1 MKTKV
6 LLLCAHSGR
15 LVADL
20 FSAMQPGVLLMTDA
34 LILQI
39 LLILSVG
46 WLLGYVFSRFGLP
59 GMLGQLVAGVL
70 LGPPVLGL
78 IQPSEPINF
87 IADLG
92 IFFVMFHSGMEM
104 DPRELFEHLGPSLAV
119 AFGGFFLPFG
129 LGFMASM
136 LFDGTVNQS
145 LFMGLGVSI
154 TAIAVQMVILHS
166 MRINQTRLGHII
178 IGAAIADDILA
189 LVVLSVLCGIA
200 KTGRFEVVSTGF
212 ILVKVFLFFLLTFIA
227 GYFILPRLT
236 RKLHD
241 REGRAFTFAMIL
253 ALVLAYL
260 AEEAGLHL
268 IIGAF
273 LAGQFLRRG
282 IRDEKLFLSMLD
294 RFFGLSYGF
303 LIPVFLASLSF
314 HLVFSWDM
322 TFIGFALLIFLV
334 AVVGKVVGSGLGL
347 AVCGFSFWEST
358 IVGFGMNGR
367 GAVELVVATV
377 VTTLSK
383 QLMASGVIVSPLL
396 TEAQFSALVLMGFVT
411 TLITPMTLKWSVM
424 RACRSDEKAPFCQ
437 LWEESHHPAETWPVH
452 K

>member
-1 MKTKV
+1 
-6 LLLCAHSGR
+6 
-15 LVADL
+15 
-20 FSAMQPGVLLMTDA
+20 MTDA

-39 LLILSVG
+39 LLILSGG
-46 WLLGYVFSRFGLP
+46 WMLGYVFSRFGLP
-59 GMLGQLVAGVL
+59 GMLGQLVAGVI

-78 IQPSEPINF
+78 IHPSEPLNF

-104 DPRELFEHLGPSLAV
+104 DPKELFEHFVPSLAV
-119 AFGGFFLPFG
+119 ACGGFILPFG
-129 LGFMASM
+129 LGYLSCTAFG
-136 LFDGTVNQS
+136 GTVHQG

-166 MRINQTRLGHII
+166 MRINQTQLGHII

-189 LVVLSVLCGIA
+189 LVALSVLCGIA
-200 KTGRFEVVSTGF
+200 KTGRFDTLSVVI
-212 ILVKVFLFFLLTFIA
+212 ILTKVFVFFVLTFIV
-227 GYFILPRLT
+227 GYFIMPRFT

-260 AEEAGLHL
+260 AEHAGLHL

-282 IRDEKLFLSMLD
+282 IRDDHLFLSMLD

-314 HLVFSWDM
+314 HLVLSRDM
-322 TFIGFALLIFLV
+322 SFILFALVICVV
-334 AVVGKVVGSGLGL
+334 AVFGKVVGCGVGLK
-347 AVCGFSFWEST
+347 VCGFSFWEST
-358 IVGFGMNGR
+358 IVGCGMNGR

-377 VTTLSK
+377 VMTLSNE
-383 QLMASGVIVSPLL
+383 LMGTGVITTPLL
-396 TEAQFSALVLMGFVT
+396 TEIQFSALVLMGFLT
-411 TLITPMTLKWSVM
+411 TLVTPMTLKWSVM
-424 RACRSDEKAPFCQ
+424 RACRADEKATFCQ
-437 LWEESHHPAETWPVH
+437 LWKESHVPTETWPVPTSNNPADG
-452 K
+452 KPKQR

>member
-1 MKTKV
+1 
-6 LLLCAHSGR
+6 
-15 LVADL
+15 
-20 FSAMQPGVLLMTDA
+20 MTNV

-46 WLLGYVFSRFGLP
+46 WMLGYVFSRFGLP
-59 GMLGQLVAGVL
+59 GMLGQLVAGVI

-78 IQPSEPINF
+78 IHASQPIEF

-104 DPRELFEHLGPSLAV
+104 DPKELFEHLGPSLAV
-119 AFGGFFLPFG
+119 ACGGFFLPFG
-129 LGFMASM
+129 LGF
-136 LFDGTVNQS
+136 GTCLIFGGTIHQS
-145 LFMGLGVSI
+145 LFTGLGVSI
-154 TAIAVQMVILHS
+154 TAIAVQMVILHA

-189 LVVLSVLCGIA
+189 LIVLSVLCGIA
-200 KTGRFEVVSTGF
+200 KSGSFALVSVLV
-212 ILVKVFLFFLLTFIA
+212 IVVKVVVFFVLTFIV
-227 GYFILPRLT
+227 GYFIMPRFT
-236 RKLHD
+236 HRLHD
-241 REGRAFTFAMIL
+241 REGRAFTFSMIL
-253 ALVLAYL
+253 ALILAYL
-260 AEEAGLHL
+260 AELAGLHL

-282 IRDEKLFLSMLD
+282 IRDDHLFFSMLD

-314 HLVFSWDM
+314 HLVLSWDPM
-322 TFIGFALLIFLV
+322 FVLFALVICIV
-334 AVVGKVVGSGLGL
+334 AVIGKVVGCGLGL
-347 AVCGFSFWEST
+347 ASCGFSLWESA

-383 QLMASGVIVSPLL
+383 QLLSTGVITTPLL
-396 TEAQFSALVLMGFVT
+396 TEQQFSALVLMGFVT

-424 RACRSDEKAPFCQ
+424 KACQADEKAEFCT
-437 LWEESHHPAETWPVH
+437 LWRSSHAPTQSWPPRT
-452 K
+452 

>member
-1 MKTKV
+1 
-6 LLLCAHSGR
+6 
-15 LVADL
+15 
-20 FSAMQPGVLLMTDA
+20 MTDA

-46 WLLGYVFSRFGLP
+46 WMLGYIFSRFGLP
-59 GMLGQLVAGVL
+59 GMLGQLVAGVI
-70 LGPPVLGL
+70 LGPPVLGY
-78 IQPSEPINF
+78 IQPSEPLNF

-104 DPRELFEHLGPSLAV
+104 DPRELFEHLVPSLAV

-129 LGFMASM
+129 LGFMACM
-136 LFDGTVNQS
+136 IFDGTVHQS

-154 TAIAVQMVILHS
+154 TAIAVQMVILHA
-166 MRINQTRLGHII
+166 MRINQTRLGHIV

-200 KTGRFEVVSTGF
+200 KSGHFDLISMLF
-212 ILVKVFLFFLLTFIA
+212 ILARVLVFFLLTFLV
-227 GYFILPRLT
+227 GYFILPRFT
-236 RKLHD
+236 RTLHD

-253 ALVLAYL
+253 ALILAYL
-260 AEEAGLHL
+260 AEHAGLHL

-273 LAGQFLRRG
+273 LAGQFLRRA
-282 IRDEKLFLSMLD
+282 IRDEHLLLSMLD

-314 HLVFSWDM
+314 HLVLSWDLA
-322 TFIGFALLIFLV
+322 FIGFALFILLV
-334 AVVGKVVGSGLGL
+334 AVVGKVVGCGLGL

-377 VTTLSK
+377 VTALSK
-383 QLMASGVIVSPLL
+383 QLMASGVITSPLL
-396 TEAQFSALVLMGFVT
+396 TEVQFSALVLMGFVT

-424 RACRSDEKAPFCQ
+424 RACRADEKATFCQ
-437 LWEESHHPAETWPVH
+437 LWKESQTPTETWPEH